1 MSSPL
6 PQRIL
11 LGVTGGIAAYKACE
25 LTRLLIKAGFEVRV
39 AMTRAA
45 TEFVTPLT
53 FQALS
58 GRPVHTT
65 LLDEAA
71 EAGMG
76 HIELAR
82 WADAV
87 LVAPASADFMARLA
101 HGMAD
106 DLLATLCLATEAPL
120 ILTPAMNRAM
130 WANPATQANRGL
142 LETRGVTLLG
152 PAEGDQACGETGAG
166 RMLEPAG
173 IVAALRTR
181 GAAGTLAGVRV
192 TITAGPTREPIDPVR
207 VLSNRSSGRMG
218 FAVAAAARAAGAE
231 VTLIAGPVA
240 LPTPAGVT
248 RIDVETA
255 ADMHHA
261 VLERLPA
268 TDLFIAAAA
277 VADYRPAIAAA
288 HKMKKSSDT
297 LTLEL
302 VRTPD
307 ILAEVSART
316 PRPFCVGFAAE
327 TDDLLDNAR
336 AKLAAKGLDMIAANR
351 VGATLG
357 IEQADNAL
365 EVLWSGGADKLP
377 RAPKERLARDLV
389 ALIAKRYRLIH
400 PLKEDTSP
408 HAQD

>member
-1 MSSPL
+1 MSL

-11 LGVTGGIAAYKACE
+11 LGVSGGIAAYKACE
-25 LTRLLIKAGFEVRV
+25 LTRLLVKSGCEVRV
-39 AMTRAA
+39 AMTPAA

-65 LLDEAA
+65 LLDESA

-87 LVAPASADFMARLA
+87 LVALASADFMARLA
-101 HGMAD
+101 HGLAD
-106 DLLATLCLATEAPL
+106 DLLATLCLATEAPVFL
-120 ILTPAMNRAM
+120 APAMNRVM
-130 WANPATQANRGL
+130 WANPATQANRAL
-142 LETRGVTLLG
+142 LETRGMTLLG
-152 PAEGDQACGETGAG
+152 PAKGGQACGETGTG
-166 RMLEPAG
+166 RMLEPAE
-173 IVAALRTR
+173 IVTALREHH
-181 GAAGTLAGVRV
+181 AAGPLAGVRL
-192 TITAGPTREPIDPVR
+192 TLTAGPTREPIDPVR

-218 FAVAAAARAAGAE
+218 FAVAAAAHAAGAE

-240 LPTPAGVT
+240 LPTPAGVN

-277 VADYRPAIAAA
+277 VADYRPAETAA
-288 HKMKKSSDT
+288 HKMKKSADAFE
-297 LTLEL
+297 LAL

-307 ILAEVSART
+307 ILAEVSAHD

-336 AKLAAKGLDMIAANR
+336 SKLAGKGLDMIAANR
-351 VGATLG
+351 VGPALG
-357 IEQADNAL
+357 IEQSDNAL
-365 EVLWSGGADKLP
+365 EVLWHDGARSLP
-377 RAPKERLARDLV
+377 RAPKEQLARDLV
-389 ALIAKRYRLIH
+389 ALIAERYRTLH
-400 PLKEDTSP
+400 PIKEDTTL